1 MSLEVVVVESV
12 RQFGALVVASVAAVA
27 SVRAASLST
36 STRRQLRPTNGDDRT
51 TRAVLEAMNEAL
63 HANGK
68 RLDSQGR
75 EIGALEAGQTA
86 QNEAIDVL
94 VDAIGNHQTFCAQN
108 IDLFHGIVQPGGRRK
123 SDPPKGETSP

>member
-1 MSLEVVVVESV
+1 MSMEVVIVEGV
-12 RQFGALVVASVAAVA
+12 RQFGATIVASVAAIA
-27 SVRAASLST
+27 SVRAASMAAGA
-36 STRRQLRPTNGDDRT
+36 RRQLRPTNGDDRT

-86 QNEAIDVL
+86 QNEAIDCL
-94 VDAIGNHQTFCAQN
+94 VDAIGNHQAFCANN

-123 SDPPKGETSP
+123 SDPPKGEA